1 MGSAAYD
8 KKNTRL
14 FHLKLNLKTDAD
26 IIMWLEAQ
34 DSMQGAIKRL
44 VREEIDR
51 MAKEDD
57 K

>member
-26 IIMWLEAQ
+26 IILWLEGQ
-34 DSMQGAIKRL
+34 ESMQGSIKRL
-44 VREEIDR
+44 IREEIDR
-51 MAKEDD
+51 MAEEK
-57 K
+57 

>member
-1 MGSAAYD
+1 MGSPAYD

-26 IIMWLEAQ
+26 IILWLESQ
-34 DSMQGAIKRL
+34 ESMQGSIKRL
-44 VREEIDR
+44 IREEIER
-51 MAKEDD
+51 MTKDQ